1 MDIRISIESNA
12 SGLNSLL
19 RCKCKEDIGM
29 GFKIFVGCKWEL
41 DNSNCPSVKIAT
53 APAATTTSTTATTT
67 SSTSTSTTTSAASS
81 SSSAAISTRP
91 LNENEPVVGIGEY
104 ETLSDAFIVHIESL
118 QLQMDQLK
126 SETDQLKAKLH
137 ETESENQELK
147 IKMNEIENLIISD
160 KTIDVVKGRFKV
172 FKAYKVHSK
181 VKKACPKPR

>member
-12 SGLNSLL
+12 SGPNSLL

-41 DNSNCPSVKIAT
+41 DNSNCPGLKIAAT
-53 APAATTTSTTATTT
+53 PATTTSTTSTTTATTT
-67 SSTSTSTTTSAASS
+67 INPSTSTTTTSTSS
-81 SSSAAISTRP
+81 SSSPAAISTRP
-91 LNENEPVVGIGEY
+91 LNENEPVIGIGDY
-104 ETLSDAFIVHIESL
+104 QTLSDSFIVHIEAL

-137 ETESENQELK
+137 ETENENQELK
-147 IKMNEIENLIISD
+147 VKMNEIENLIISD

-172 FKAYKVHSK
+172 FESLQSTF
-181 VKKACPKPR
+181 

>member
-1 MDIRISIESNA
+1 MDIRISIESNI
-12 SGLNSLL
+12 SGPNSLL

-41 DNSNCPSVKIAT
+41 DNSNCPGLEIA
-53 APAATTTSTTATTT
+53 APATTTTSTTSTTT
-67 SSTSTSTTTSAASS
+67 SSTSTSTTTTSTSS
-81 SSSAAISTRP
+81 SSSPAAISTRP
-91 LNENEPVVGIGEY
+91 LNENEPVIGIGDY
-104 ETLSDAFIVHIESL
+104 QTLSDSFIVHIEAL

-126 SETDQLKAKLH
+126 SETNQLKAKLH

-172 FKAYKVHSK
+172 FEGLQSTF
-181 VKKACPKPR
+181 

>member
-1 MDIRISIESNA
+1 MDIRISIESNI
-12 SGLNSLL
+12 SGPNSLL

-41 DNSNCPSVKIAT
+41 DNSNCPGLKIAAT
-53 APAATTTSTTATTT
+53 PATTTSPTTSTTATKTT
-67 SSTSTSTTTSAASS
+67 ISSTSTSTTTSAASS

-91 LNENEPVVGIGEY
+91 LNENEPVIGIGDY
-104 ETLSDAFIVHIESL
+104 QTLSDSFIVHIEAL

-147 IKMNEIENLIISD
+147 IKMDEIENLIISD

-172 FKAYKVHSK
+172 FEGLQSTF
-181 VKKACPKPR
+181 

>member
-12 SGLNSLL
+12 SGPNSLL

-41 DNSNCPSVKIAT
+41 DNSNCPGLKIAAT
-53 APAATTTSTTATTT
+53 PATTTSTTSTTTATTT
-67 SSTSTSTTTSAASS
+67 SSTSTSTTTTSTSS
-81 SSSAAISTRP
+81 SSSPAAISTRP
-91 LNENEPVVGIGEY
+91 LNENEPVIGIGDY
-104 ETLSDAFIVHIESL
+104 QTLSDSFIVHIEAL

-137 ETESENQELK
+137 ETENENQELK
-147 IKMNEIENLIISD
+147 VKMNEIENLIISD

-172 FKAYKVHSK
+172 FEGLQSTF
-181 VKKACPKPR
+181 

>member
-12 SGLNSLL
+12 SGPNSLL

-29 GFKIFVGCKWEL
+29 GFKIFVGCKWQL
-41 DNSNCPSVKIAT
+41 DNSNCPDLKIAAT
-53 APAATTTSTTATTT
+53 PASTTTSTTSASSTAATIT
-67 SSTSTSTTTSAASS
+67 SSTSSSTSASS
-81 SSSAAISTRP
+81 SSASISTRP
-91 LNENEPVVGIGEY
+91 LNENQPVIGIGDY
-104 ETLSDAFIVHIESL
+104 QTLSDSFIVHIEAL

-126 SETDQLKAKLH
+126 SETDQLKVKLH

-172 FKAYKVHSK
+172 YEGLQSTF
-181 VKKACPKPR
+181 

>member
-12 SGLNSLL
+12 SGPNSLL

-29 GFKIFVGCKWEL
+29 GFKIFVGCKWQL
-41 DNSNCPSVKIAT
+41 DNSNCPDLKIAAT
-53 APAATTTSTTATTT
+53 PASTTTSTTTASSTAATIT
-67 SSTSTSTTTSAASS
+67 SSTSSSTSASS
-81 SSSAAISTRP
+81 SSASISTRP
-91 LNENEPVVGIGEY
+91 LNENQPVIGIGDY
-104 ETLSDAFIVHIESL
+104 QTLSDSFIVHIEAL

-126 SETDQLKAKLH
+126 SETDQLKVKLH

-172 FKAYKVHSK
+172 YEGLQSTF
-181 VKKACPKPR
+181 

>member
-1 MDIRISIESNA
+1 MDIRISIESNI
-12 SGLNSLL
+12 SGPNSLL

-41 DNSNCPSVKIAT
+41 DNSNCPGLKIAAT
-53 APAATTTSTTATTT
+53 PATTTSTTSTTATTT
-67 SSTSTSTTTSAASS
+67 SNTSTSTTTTSAASS

-91 LNENEPVVGIGEY
+91 LNENEPVIGIGDY
-104 ETLSDAFIVHIESL
+104 QTLSDSFIVHIEAL

-172 FKAYKVHSK
+172 FEGLQSTF
-181 VKKACPKPR
+181 

>member
-12 SGLNSLL
+12 SGPNSLL

-41 DNSNCPSVKIAT
+41 DNSNCPGLKIAAT
-53 APAATTTSTTATTT
+53 PATTTSTTSTTTATTI
-67 SSTSTSTTTSAASS
+67 SNTSTSTTTTSTSS
-81 SSSAAISTRP
+81 SSSPAAISTRP
-91 LNENEPVVGIGEY
+91 LNENEPVIGIGDY
-104 ETLSDAFIVHIESL
+104 QTLSDSFIVHIEAL

-137 ETESENQELK
+137 ETENENQELK
-147 IKMNEIENLIISD
+147 VKMNEIENLIISD

-172 FKAYKVHSK
+172 FEGLQSTF
-181 VKKACPKPR
+181 

>member
-1 MDIRISIESNA
+1 MDIRLSIESNA
-12 SGLNSLL
+12 SGPNSLL

-41 DNSNCPSVKIAT
+41 DNSNCPGLKIAAT
-53 APAATTTSTTATTT
+53 PATTTSATSTTT
-67 SSTSTSTTTSAASS
+67 TTINTLTSTTTTSAASS

-91 LNENEPVVGIGEY
+91 LNENEPVIGIGDY
-104 ETLSDAFIVHIESL
+104 QTLSDSFIVHIEAL

-172 FKAYKVHSK
+172 FEGLQSTF
-181 VKKACPKPR
+181 